1 MVFKVTFI
9 LILLLYHFFE
19 SNILGNAIKS
29 TACYVSSRCFS

>member
-1 MVFKVTFI
+1 MMFKVTFI
-9 LILLLYHFFE
+9 LILLSFFE

>member
-9 LILLLYHFFE
+9 LILLSFFE

-29 TACYVSSRCFS
+29 TACHVSSKCFS